1 MSQSRLLEEMN
12 MRKKQQQIYGM
23 GLESQVQ
30 QNELKRKKIVEDH
43 FKPGQ
48 AYNPI
53 TNPIPVVYKN
63 PNVLRMLAQ
72 K

>member
-1 MSQSRLLEEMN
+1 MEEIN
-12 MRKKQQQIYGM
+12 MRKKQQEIYGA
-23 GLESQVQ
+23 GLESQVHL
-30 QNELKRKKIVEDH
+30 NEQRRKKVIEDH